1 MIIWLVGTFVIS
13 YLLGSIPFG
22 LLFSAA
28 FGHGDIR
35 KIGSGNIGATNAL
48 RTGNKLLAFLTLFFD
63 VAKGFAAVYIC
74 RELYGNSFA
83 ALAAIFVLLGHVFPV
98 WLGFKGGKGVATA
111 LGVFAALNWMIVVGV
126 CALWLTVFTFTRISS
141 ISSLMSIGYSSIIAY
156 LFDSYLTA
164 LLCLCIA
171 ALIIFTHRQN
181 IIRLV
186 TGKETTFRK
195 TGAPA

>member
-1 MIIWLVGTFVIS
+1 MMIWLIGTFIIS
-13 YLLGSIPFG
+13 YILGSIPFG
-22 LLFSAA
+22 LIFSNA

-63 VAKGFAAVYIC
+63 VAKGFVAVYIC
-74 RELYGNSFA
+74 RELYSNSFA
-83 ALAAIFVLLGHVFPV
+83 ALASIFVLLGHIFPV

-111 LGVFAALNWMIVVGV
+111 LGVFAALNWMVVVGV
-126 CALWLTVFTFTRISS
+126 CALWLLVFSFTRISS

-156 LFDSYLTA
+156 LFDTYLTA

-171 ALIIFTHRQN
+171 ALIVFTHRQN
-181 IIRLV
+181 IIRLL
-186 TGKETTFRK
+186 TGKETQFRK
-195 TGAPA
+195 TGSPA